1 MANRKAPAAATSA
14 TTVHIPRAIADRDGW
29 TSQAVA
35 SRAVKRTARPPKS
48 RLWAL
53 PSATGI
59 TAISR
64 LAARNNS
71 LTVPRKAST
80 RALLPIMAA
89 HHMPLCVEVSRTS
102 ANALPRG

>member
-53 PSATGI
+53 PLATGI
-59 TAISR
+59 TAIRR
-64 LAARNNS
+64 LAARNKSISPPPNLSAADIGPATSVNS
-71 LTVPRKAST
+71 S
-80 RALLPIMAA
+80 
-89 HHMPLCVEVSRTS
+89 E
-102 ANALPRG
+102 